1 MVTLAIHKPSK
12 FLKCEFQRWHPYT
25 FQEAPSG
32 HGSGISRRLSGA
44 RDFVAT
50 LTKRGWGS
58 VSSESR
64 ERLSHR
70 FLGTSLPE

>member
-1 MVTLAIHKPSK
+1 MNFNVGILN
-12 FLKCEFQRWHPYT
+12 T
-25 FQEAPSG
+25 FQEVPPG
-32 HGSGISRRLSGA
+32 HGSGISRKLFGA

-64 ERLSHR
+64 ERLSQR
-70 FLGTSLPE
+70 FLGTSLLE